1 VLICS
6 FCGAAQM
13 AMIAAVPRPQ
23 PPEHLFAQEMELA
36 KRIPSYAVVEGSL
49 HVFNLVVGVTMIVA
63 GIGALRLRPF
73 ARIAGSGAAAADLL
87 MALVHGFYVVIVVFP
102 VNQRILEEQMQNAPF
117 NVADLSQN
125 ISWATLIFFA
135 LFSMAICLPIIGF
148 LNAKKS
154 RDAFAGKFEPDPY
167 EERVARLDAFAKED
181 DGDDYGRPRTRPPKS
196 PGDTGITGKP
206 D

>member
-1 VLICS
+1 
-6 FCGAAQM
+6 M
-13 AMIAAVPRPQ
+13 ASTVGGDDSPSTQFRGREFRSQ

-36 KRIPSYAVVEGSL
+36 KRIPSYAVVEGGL
-49 HVFNLVVGVTMIVA
+49 HAFNLVVGVTMIVA

-73 ARIAGSGAAAADLL
+73 ARFAGSGAAAADLL
-87 MALVHGFYVVIVVFP
+87 TAFVHGFYVVIVVFP
-102 VNQRILEEQMQNAPF
+102 VNDRILEEQAQNAPF
-117 NVADLSQN
+117 NVAELSSN
-125 ISWATLIFFA
+125 ISWAMLIFFA

-154 RDAFAGKFEPDPY
+154 RDAFAGKFEPDPH
-167 EERVARLDAFAKED
+167 EERLARLDAFDSED
-181 DGDDYGRPRTRPPKS
+181 DYRRPRSEPPKS